1 MDPYVIIYYGTLE
14 HRTTTID
21 NAGKNPEWT
30 NEVFDFY
37 VININDTIRLEVRD
51 EDLATDD
58 LVGESTIVLKELA
71 NDDGFDDWFMI
82 LNKGKKVGAVRLKVK
97 WFPGQGKVH
106 KKEQISR
113 PQ

>member
-37 VININDTIRLEVRD
+37 VINIDDTIRLEVWD

-71 NDDGFDDWFMI
+71 IDDGFDDWFMI
-82 LNKGKKVGAVRLKVK
+82 RNKGKKVGAVRLKVK
-97 WFPGQGKVH
+97 WFPEQGEVH
-106 KKEQISR
+106 KQKQTSR

>member
-37 VININDTIRLEVRD
+37 VINIDDTIRL
-51 EDLATDD
+51 
-58 LVGESTIVLKELA
+58 
-71 NDDGFDDWFMI
+71 
-82 LNKGKKVGAVRLKVK
+82 
-97 WFPGQGKVH
+97 
-106 KKEQISR
+106 
-113 PQ
+113 